1 MTEPESTQGDQF
13 NTFLD
18 VMKSPLFP
26 VVDYKLRRGI
36 NILPVDYML
45 YSFINQAFNPL
56 SEYYD
61 CLSLSLCFSNESV
74 YYLLPQR
81 RGKIPLERFNELQ
94 MVTGLIIVAMELEK
108 QLSQKEWFTTNQLL
122 ERMSNQLSET
132 RLLELFRRRPGQQTQ
147 YDLSKIQD
155 EIRKALIVFDRYAFI
170 QLSKDR
176 QSFQTT
182 PAIYRFI
189 EPLRG
194 LQQESE
200 IPQRLAELIQEGY
213 LVNIDEAARDSVDE
227 DLAESDRFSAEEE
240 MDATGDLFASG
251 THEGE
256 QL

>member
-1 MTEPESTQGDQF
+1 
-13 NTFLD
+13 
-18 VMKSPLFP
+18 PLC
-26 VVDYKLRRGI
+26 
-36 NILPVDYML
+36 
-45 YSFINQAFNPL
+45 
-56 SEYYD
+56 EYYD

-132 RLLELFRRRPGQQTQ
+132 RMLELFRRRPGQQTQ

-155 EIRKALIVFDRYAFI
+155 EIRKSLIVFDRYAFI

-200 IPQRLAELIQEGY
+200 IPQRLAELIQDGY

-227 DLAESDRFSAEEE
+227 DLAESERFSAEEE

>member
-1 MTEPESTQGDQF
+1 M
-13 NTFLD
+13 
-18 VMKSPLFP
+18 
-26 VVDYKLRRGI
+26 
-36 NILPVDYML
+36 
-45 YSFINQAFNPL
+45 
-56 SEYYD
+56 
-61 CLSLSLCFSNESV
+61 
-74 YYLLPQR
+74 
-81 RGKIPLERFNELQ
+81 
-94 MVTGLIIVAMELEK
+94 
-108 QLSQKEWFTTNQLL
+108 
-122 ERMSNQLSET
+122 
-132 RLLELFRRRPGQQTQ
+132 
-147 YDLSKIQD
+147 
-155 EIRKALIVFDRYAFI
+155 FDRYAFI

-227 DLAESDRFSAEEE
+227 DLAGSDRFSAEED
-240 MDATGDLFASG
+240 MDTTGDLFASG